1 MNFLSMEYFTTVA
14 HEKSFTK
21 AAEKLHITQQTLSSH
36 ISNIE
41 KELGCRLFVRHIPL
55 ELTYAGHVFLQYA
68 TDFRQKHHAM
78 MQEFHDI
85 AKNQKGVL
93 RIGIAYTRGR
103 TIMPMLTEK
112 FLRIHPYY
120 EVRLVEDSNEMLQ
133 KYLLNGDVDLAIA
146 NFPESLPGIELH
158 PFYFEEIML
167 LIAHPLLQQLYQE
180 NTENI
185 VQKIEE
191 GDLSVLKNCPFVLG
205 SPDDITGSIGRH
217 FLRQANITPIVKAQS
232 DNVETILSMCVRGI
246 GACFCP
252 ENLMKMTLSK
262 SQINRLRSF
271 RLSDDAKYQIRFG
284 VLQQNY
290 QWNAISEFM
299 KIAVE
304 AFPEPC

>member
-14 HEKSFTK
+14 NEKSFTK

-36 ISNIE
+36 IANIE
-41 KELGCRLFVRHIPL
+41 KEVGCRLFVRHIPL
-55 ELTYAGHVFLQYA
+55 ELTYAGQVFLQYA
-68 TDFRQKHHAM
+68 ADFRQKYASM
-78 MQEFHDI
+78 MQEFQDI
-85 AKNQKGVL
+85 SENQKGIL

-103 TIMPMLTEK
+103 TIMPMLIEK
-112 FLRIHPYY
+112 FLEIHPYY

-133 KYLLNGDVDLAIA
+133 KYVLNGDVDLAIA
-146 NFPESLPGIELH
+146 NFPESIPGIELH
-158 PFYFEEIML
+158 PFYFEEIVL
-167 LIAHPLLQQLYQE
+167 LIARPLLEQLYGEETQH
-180 NTENI
+180 TI
-185 VQKIEE
+185 RKIEN
-191 GDLSVLKNCPFVLG
+191 GDLSVLQNCPFVLG

-217 FLRQANITPIVKAQS
+217 FLRQANLTPVVKAQS

-262 SQINRLRSF
+262 SQISRLRGF
-271 RLSDDAKYQIRFG
+271 RLSGAAKYQIRFG

-304 AFPEPC
+304 AFPGS